1 MITKEEAIEE
11 LMYQSG
17 THPDYENQNERW
29 ENGFLHNYAHLKD
42 GAGTKEAFWN
52 YNQDN
57 L

>member
-1 MITKEEAIEE
+1 MTKEEAIEE